1 MPIKNEISGVI
12 YTQDEQEIAKMDNA
26 ELTYAYESVTTHPA
40 INMSFSGSFSFNLN
54 EGDPNTIWKML
65 CPQFKLIGKV
75 PYRRCVWKRNKSKWY
90 RHFKTKK
97 VESVVKIGKW

>member
-1 MPIKNEISGVI
+1 MPIKNEISGKF
-12 YTQDEQEIAKMDNA
+12 YTQDGRELARMDNV
-26 ELTYAYESVTTHPA
+26 ELTYADESVTTRPA
-40 INMSFSGSFSFNLN
+40 TNMSFSGSFSFNFN
-54 EGDPNTIWKML
+54 EDNPNTIWEML